1 MESKISWL
9 KNLLLRLMKK
19 IKESPVNTSAKEKIK
34 EQSRIIAVGAS
45 AGGLEALK
53 SFFRNIPSKDKNSY
67 VVIQHL
73 SPDYKSMMGELLK
86 KNTNLPIQQIT
97 DQMEIKPGKIFL
109 IPPAHN
115 LVLEDNLLR
124 LSEKPKNQ
132 QLNLPIDI
140 FFESLAEQCEEQAI
154 GIVLSGTGSDGTRGV
169 RAIKEKNGMVMV
181 QEPSQAKFDGMPKS
195 AINTGLVDY
204 ILPVEKMGPELKN
217 FISTPPIFHFED
229 GDVQYDEKELN
240 KILTYIDEKAGL
252 DFREYKYATLARRV
266 ARRVNIC
273 KSKDLAEYY
282 EYLTKNED
290 EVEILYREF
299 LIGVTKFFRD
309 EKVWEVLREK
319 VFPKLISEKE
329 DGEVLKVWDVGCS
342 TGEEAYSFAMSLN
355 EEMEKQGKSLTI
367 KIFATDISQPHLDIG
382 SKGIYPESIVADV
395 SKDFLLKY
403 FLSKSHSYQIVER
416 IRRMVIFSKHNIIKN
431 PPFSNMDMVVCR
443 NLLIYFQNSIQKKA
457 MNVLHYALKKDGVLV
472 LGTSESVHSH
482 REYFSEID
490 RRWKIYRN
498 REPSTRLK
506 NGITHESSANFKE
519 PETKLME
526 NRLTRDRRSYK
537 SQTNNPVKSKLEKQ
551 LHETLLEQFGG
562 ASVFVDTDYNILQ
575 AVGEFRKYANLPV
588 NGFSINLLD
597 MLESNLKFIVQSTFN
612 RAHKEQEKV
621 VYRDAVII
629 QNDKKIGAD
638 IIVKPF
644 SEHSLNGETN
654 YIITFVEKD
663 LKIENAKEIPKINP
677 SDQTKEH
684 IASLEEELKKTK
696 EELQTSLE
704 EVETSNEELQAAN
717 EELLA
722 SNEELQST
730 NEELQSVNEE
740 INTVNAENIQK
751 MDDLAALNADMN
763 NLLKSTEIGVIFL
776 DSKLKIRKFTPA
788 IKKHFSLINGDV
800 GRPIDNFTNSFGL
813 SRKQNFLDRCKKVLN
828 SGKILEKHIVSRE
841 GKNYLQRISPYI
853 DSDDSINGV
862 VISFIDIETIQKSRE
877 KLQAS
882 EKRFKSFYED
892 DPVLHVSV
900 DPKTFLIVHCNK
912 KAVEKLG
919 YESKEEL
926 IDKPIFDL
934 FDGDSHT
941 SSAKLRE
948 NFRESKELNN
958 IEQHMV
964 TKRGSLLPVILNAT
978 GEKDE
983 NNNLRTIRY
992 TCVDI
997 SAVKKAEE
1005 QLKEQKAD
1013 LERANHDLEQFV
1025 SICSH
1030 DLQEPLST
1038 IKFGS
1043 DVLGKMYADKLDAKG
1058 ENYVKYIKNASD
1070 RLSAQIRALL
1080 EHSRIGKN
1088 GRKTTVNVN
1097 EVLEV
1102 VKYDLTKSI
1111 KDSKARI
1118 HSSKL
1123 PKIQGY
1129 EIELRLLFQNLISN
1143 AIKYVPDDRS
1153 PEIRISAY
1161 KEEDYWIFSIM
1172 DNGIGISEE
1181 DRKNIFTIFNR
1192 VPGNDKTDGTG
1203 VGLAHVE
1210 KIVLLHEGTI
1220 WVDSQVGV
1228 GSTFYFKLKAT

>member
-1 MESKISWL
+1 
-9 KNLLLRLMKK
+9 MKRT
-19 IKESPVNTSAKEKIK
+19 KESPKNNTAQEKLVK
-34 EQSRIIAVGAS
+34 HSRVIAVGAS

-53 SFFRNIPSKDKNSY
+53 SFFKNIPASDTNSY

-73 SPDYKSMMGELLK
+73 SPDYKSMMGELLT
-86 KNTNLPIQQIT
+86 KNSNLPIVQIT
-97 DQMEIKPGKIFL
+97 DQMELQPGKIFL

-115 LVLEDNLLR
+115 LVLEDNRLC

-140 FFESLAEQCEEQAI
+140 FFESLAEQREEQAI
-154 GIVLSGTGSDGTRGV
+154 GVILSGTGSDGTRGA

-181 QEPSQAKFDGMPKS
+181 QEPSEAKFDGMPKS

-204 ILPVEKMGPELKN
+204 ILPVAKMGPELKN
-217 FISTPPIFHFED
+217 FISTPPIFHFKD

-240 KILTYIDEKAGL
+240 KILNYIDEKAGL

-273 KSKDLAEYY
+273 KCPNLADYY
-282 EYLTKNED
+282 EYLTKNEE

-309 EKVWEVLREK
+309 EEVWKVLREK

-342 TGEEAYSFAMSLN
+342 TGEEAYSFAMSLY
-355 EEMEKQGKSLTI
+355 EEMEKQGKDLTI
-367 KIFATDISQPHLDIG
+367 KIFATDISKPHLDIG
-382 SKGIYPESIVADV
+382 SKGEYPESIVADV
-395 SKDFLLKY
+395 SKEFLLKY
-403 FLSKSHSYQIVER
+403 FLSKSHSYQIVEK
-416 IRRMVIFSKHNIIKN
+416 IRRMVIFSKHNVIKN

-472 LGTSESVHSH
+472 LGTSESVNSN
-482 REYFSEID
+482 RDSFAEID

-498 REPSTRLK
+498 IVPSKRL
-506 NGITHESSANFKE
+506 NSGITPGASAASKINGAKLIENKMSRDRKSFRNNAKSN
-519 PETKLME
+519 PIKTKL
-526 NRLTRDRRSYK
+526 
-537 SQTNNPVKSKLEKQ
+537 QQQ

-562 ASVFVDTDYNILQ
+562 ASVFVDSNYNILH

-588 NGFSINLLD
+588 SGFSINLLD
-597 MLESNLKFIVQSTFN
+597 MLESDLKYVVQTTFN
-612 RAHKEQEKV
+612 QAKKQNDKV
-621 VYRDAVII
+621 IYRDAIVTKNGI
-629 QNDKKIGAD
+629 NTGAD

-644 SEHSLNGETN
+644 TEHNLNGEVN
-654 YIITFVEKD
+654 YIITFVEKELD
-663 LKIENAKEIPKINP
+663 LEQMKEVPKISP
-677 SDQTKEH
+677 SEQTKEYV
-684 IASLEEELKKTK
+684 AGLEEELKKTK
-696 EELQTSLE
+696 EDLQTSLE

-763 NLLKSTEIGVIFL
+763 NLLKSTDIGVIFL
-776 DSKLKIRKFTPA
+776 DSSFKIRKFTPA

-813 SRKQNFLDRCKKVLN
+813 SRKRSFLDRCKKVLKT
-828 SGKILEKHIVSRE
+828 GKILEKHIVSRE

-853 DSDDSINGV
+853 ESDEQINGV
-862 VISFIDIETIQKSRE
+862 VISFIDIESIQKSRE
-877 KLQAS
+877 KLEAS

-892 DPVLHVSV
+892 DPVLHLSV
-900 DPKTFLIVHCNK
+900 DPRTSLIVQCNK
-912 KAVEKLG
+912 KVVEKLG

-926 IDKPIFDL
+926 INKTVFDL
-934 FDGDSHT
+934 FDKDSHT
-941 SSAKLRE
+941 SADKLKESFKESRE
-948 NFRESKELNN
+948 LTN
-958 IEQHMV
+958 ISQDMI
-964 TKRGSLLPVILNAT
+964 TKDGEKLPVILNAT
-978 GEKDE
+978 AEKDE
-983 NNNLRTIRY
+983 KGNLLTIRY

-997 SAVKKAEE
+997 SALKKAEV
-1005 QLKEQKAD
+1005 QLREQKAD
-1013 LERANHDLEQFV
+1013 LERANRDLEQFV

-1043 DVLGKMYADKLDAKG
+1043 DVLGKMYADKLDEKG

-1088 GRKTTVNVN
+1088 GRKTTVDVN
-1097 EVLEV
+1097 EVVEV

-1111 KDSKARI
+1111 KDSKAKI
-1118 HSSKL
+1118 HSGSL
-1123 PKIQGY
+1123 PHIQGY

-1143 AIKYVPDDRS
+1143 AIKYVPKGRK

-1161 KEEDYWIFSIM
+1161 REEDYWVFSIM
-1172 DNGIGISEE
+1172 DNGVGISEE

-1192 VPGNDKTDGTG
+1192 VPGNDSVDGTG

-1228 GSTFYFKLKAT
+1228 GSTFYFKLKAS